1 MKIAILGAGAMGMLF
16 GGYLSRENEVALIDT
31 DPAKV
36 DAINTLGIRILEP
49 DGHVTAAD
57 PEAAI
62 SSDGLEEMDL
72 MILFVKAM
80 DSRSAL
86 QSNQRLIGP
95 RTYVISLQNG
105 AGHDAVMGEFASPDR
120 IVIGTTQHN
129 SSIVEPGVV
138 HHGGGGKTCIGLAG
152 GKGIQIKR
160 IAEIFNNCGIETEIA
175 DNIQAKIWE
184 KLFVNASASALTAI
198 LQCKL
203 GFLLESEHA
212 WRLTRQLIREAIA
225 VANAEGMKFEE
236 EKVIDG
242 LHELL
247 EQAKDGYTS
256 IYADIRDGRKT
267 EVDTISG
274 AVVAASRRH
283 HVAVPTHEFVVSLIH
298 AMEEGKTGAS
308 ESRRSGG
315 EK

>member
-62 SSDGLEEMDL
+62 SSDGLEKMDL
-72 MILFVKAM
+72 IILFVKAM
-80 DSRSAL
+80 HSRGAL
-86 QSNQRLIGP
+86 QSNRRLIGP
-95 RTYVISLQNG
+95 GTYVMSLQNG
-105 AGHDAVMGEFASPDR
+105 AGHDAVMREFASPDR

-138 HHGGGGKTCIGLAG
+138 HHGGGGEICIGPAG
-152 GKGIQIKR
+152 GDGIQIRR
-160 IAEIFNNCGIETEIA
+160 IAETFNNCGIETEIS
-175 DNIQAKIWE
+175 DNIQTKIWE
-184 KLFVNASASALTAI
+184 KLFVNVSASALTAI
-198 LQCKL
+198 LQSKL
-203 GFLLESEHA
+203 GFLLENEHA
-212 WRLTRQLIREAIA
+212 WRLTRQLIREAVA
-225 VANAEGMKFEE
+225 VANAEGMEFEE

-274 AVVAASRRH
+274 FVVAASKRN
-283 HVAVPTHEFVVSLIH
+283 HVPAPSHEFVVSLIH
-298 AMEEGKTGAS
+298 AMEAKYTGAS
-308 ESRRSGG
+308 DSPRSGG